1 MTPSLRIVILG
12 LTVTSSWGNG
22 HATTYR
28 SLIRGL
34 AKRGHRVHFLERNL
48 SWYAENRDE
57 PHPDGAITSIYNS
70 FDELTERFEEV
81 VETADLV
88 IVGSFVPDG
97 IRIGEWVTS
106 IARGQK
112 AFYDIDTPV
121 TLAKLENRDC
131 EYLNPQLI
139 RRYDAYFTFT
149 GGPILRH
156 LESTYG
162 SPMARALYCSVDPQ
176 KYFPMTIPKRWDMGY
191 LGTYSADRQPVLD
204 ELLLRPAKQAGGHR
218 YAVAGPQYPKSIEWP
233 TNIHRITHL
242 SPPEHVGFY
251 NAQRFTLNVTRE
263 AMKEAGFSPSVRLFE
278 AAAAGVPV
286 ISDYW
291 YGLDEYFSIG
301 KEILVAKTA
310 EDSLRFLRD
319 LSESVRL
326 SIAEAARRRVLREH
340 TSERR
345 AIDLERYIKE
355 WHDNASAGAARRHRC
370 DREMS
375 GRLAAGLA
383 SQREGEGPGASAS
396 AEPVRTSSRGGV
408 HESTGAC
415 NGNR

>member
-1 MTPSLRIVILG
+1 MKPSLRIVILG

-34 AKRGHRVHFLERNL
+34 AKRGHRVQFLERNL

-57 PHPDGAITSIYNS
+57 PHLDGAVTSIYNS

-81 VETADLV
+81 VEAADLV

-106 IARGQK
+106 IARGRT

-121 TLAKLENRDC
+121 TLAKLQTGDC

-139 RRYDAYFTFT
+139 QRYDAYFTFT

-156 LESTYG
+156 LESNYG

-204 ELLLRPAKQAGGHR
+204 ELLLRSARQAADKR
-218 YAVAGPQYPKSIEWP
+218 FAVAGPQYPKSIDWP
-233 TNIHRITHL
+233 ANLHRIIHL
-242 SPPEHVGFY
+242 SPPEHAGFY

-263 AMKEAGFSPSVRLFE
+263 AMKQTGFSPSVRLFE

-291 YGLDEYFSIG
+291 PGLDEYFSIG

-310 EDSLRFLRD
+310 EDSLRFLGD
-319 LSESVRL
+319 LSEPVRL

-345 AIDLERYIKE
+345 ALDLERYIKE
-355 WHDNASAGAARRHRC
+355 WHDNASAGAVWRHRR
-370 DREMS
+370 DRAIS
-375 GRLAAGLA
+375 GGLT
-383 SQREGEGPGASAS
+383 SQREGKGSGSSTS
-396 AEPVRTSSRGGV
+396 AEALGSSSRGGL
-408 HESTGAC
+408 HEST
-415 NGNR
+415 